1 MITSSPAC
9 EQTCFTAHHSP
20 ASLCL
25 CVPQGAGAVT
35 CAWLCSRIKP
45 PYTSRTKTPL
55 QSDIIS
61 PAPSAKGS
69 PPPPMETS
77 DLLSVWSCRLRPDV
91 ADSHRT
97 SALTYLNIYSDTG
110 GGGGWG
116 VQLSTTNLPAKSL
129 WLAIQHTHT
138 YWSYLQCRHTLSP
151 GLSDFGLYGSSWEQN
166 D

>member
-1 MITSSPAC
+1 MSC
-9 EQTCFTAHHSP
+9 EQNRIVLLHIAALPH
-20 ASLCL
+20 
-25 CVPQGAGAVT
+25 CVCVSQGAGAVT

-61 PAPSAKGS
+61 PAPSAVGS

-110 GGGGWG
+110 GGGGLKYYY
-116 VQLSTTNLPAKSL
+116 QPACKVL
-129 WLAIQHTHT
+129 MACHQTHT

-151 GLSDFGLYGSSWEQN
+151 GLSDFGLCGSSQEQK